1 MINATQIRKGMI
13 LLMDDKLFRVE
24 EMDHVTPGRYK
35 STIHAKMRNLSDM
48 VRYQFRFGSSDRVE
62 KVTMET
68 RNVSYSYQDG
78 DHHMFMDNE
87 TYDQVSLDREFVGDT
102 APYLKENE
110 TYQLE
115 FFKGKPVNIIPPL
128 TMELK
133 VLETEKYM
141 KGSTVAASY
150 KPAKLENGLEV
161 SVPPFIESGNIIK
174 IDTRDGS
181 YIERVSK

>member
-13 LLMDDKLFRVE
+13 LLIDDKLYRVE

-35 STIHAKMRNLSDM
+35 STIHAKMRNLNDM

-62 KVTMET
+62 KVSLEN
-68 RNVSYSYQDG
+68 RNVTYSYKDS
-78 DHHMFMDNE
+78 DHYVFMDSE
-87 TYDQVSLDREFVGDT
+87 TYDQISLNGEFVGDT
-102 APYLKENE
+102 VHYLKENE
-110 TYQLE
+110 AYQLE

-128 TMELK
+128 TMEFR
-133 VLETEKYM
+133 VAETEKYM
-141 KGSTVAASY
+141 RGSTVQASY

-161 SVPPFIESGNIIK
+161 TVPPFVEPGSIIK
-174 IDTRDGS
+174 IDTRDGT